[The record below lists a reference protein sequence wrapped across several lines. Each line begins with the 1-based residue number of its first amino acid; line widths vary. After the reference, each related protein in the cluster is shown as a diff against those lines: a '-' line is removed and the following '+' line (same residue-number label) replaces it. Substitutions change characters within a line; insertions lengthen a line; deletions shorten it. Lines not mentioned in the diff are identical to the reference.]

1 MSTNQGNP
9 SQNAAADT
17 PQTASPTPE
26 QIVEQLRAL
35 VAQIPALPALT
46 DAERKLVR
54 SRGRLPEA
62 EVLAS
67 VNVVG
72 SSDKVSHAVGLPA
85 QDVQQLVV
93 DNNRWTSVESELKGA
108 LKAVADANLLRRQR
122 TTIIAIQAYGIGQQL
137 ARDPGNAEV
146 IPHVQEMKR
155 LKSLRRRK
163 ATSGTP
169 APAPHGTADPAPKQ

>member
-1 MSTNQGNP
+1 MSTQISPNQG
-9 SQNAAADT
+9 AADT
-17 PQTASPTPE
+17 PQPPSPTPE
-26 QIVEQLRAL
+26 QFVEQLRAL
-35 VAQIPALPALT
+35 VAQIPALPSLS

-72 SSDKVSHAVGLPA
+72 SSGRVSQAVGLPA

-93 DNNRWTSVESELKGA
+93 DNVRWTSVESELKGA

-122 TTIIAIQAYGIGQQL
+122 TTIIAHQAYGIGLQL
-137 ARDPGNAEV
+137 ARDPENNAV
-146 IPHVQEMKR
+146 VPHVEEMKR
-155 LKSLRRRK
+155 LKALRRRK
-163 ATSGTP
+163 ATPANP
-169 APAPHGTADPAPKQ
+169 APTPNGSNDPTPKQ

>member
-1 MSTNQGNP
+1 MSTIHGNP

-26 QIVEQLRAL
+26 QFVEQLRAL
-35 VAQIPALPALT
+35 VAQIPSLPRLT

-54 SRGRLPEA
+54 NRGRLPDA

-72 SSDKVSHAVGLPA
+72 SSGRVSQAVGLPVE
-85 QDVQQLVV
+85 DVQQLVV
-93 DNNRWTSVESELKGA
+93 DNVRWTSVESELKGA

-122 TTIIAIQAYGIGQQL
+122 STIIAIQAYGIGQQL
-137 ARDPGNAEV
+137 ARDPENAEV
-146 IPHVQEMKR
+146 VPHVQEMKR
-155 LKSLRRRK
+155 LKALRRRK
-163 ATSGTP
+163 ATPATP
-169 APAPHGTADPAPKQ
+169 APAAEGTPDTTPK

>member
-1 MSTNQGNP
+1 MSTNHGTP

-35 VAQIPALPALT
+35 VAQIPSLPMLT

-54 SRGRLPEA
+54 SRGRLPDA

-72 SSDKVSHAVGLPA
+72 SSDRVSQAVGLPA
-85 QDVQQLVV
+85 PDVQQLVV
-93 DNNRWTSVESELKGA
+93 DNVRWTSVESELKGA

-122 TTIIAIQAYGIGQQL
+122 TTIIAIQAYGI
-137 ARDPGNAEV
+137 V
-146 IPHVQEMKR
+146 PHVQEMKR
-155 LKSLRRRK
+155 LKALRRRK
-163 ATSGTP
+163 ATAGTP
-169 APAPHGTADPAPKQ
+169 APAPETPDTTPKQ